1 MGGRGRKGRIV
12 SSPLAPGQSMSLMSH
27 VSMDSIIESPVPGP
41 LNFSLDS
48 SSSSSLNTISP
59 FDFTSSTTDHFQ
71 QQWPPTPPPPQPLA
85 PQNPDYNNNN
95 NNNNNN
101 NVPSEDF
108 VLFPAQSTAR
118 DPRPQPPA
126 NAAHRLAAYQSY
138 LVRSG
143 HLPRRHST
151 CLPQQQFSPSPTQVP
166 QVTRLAP
173 QSTGFPLS
181 SSIRSSP
188 SSRKHLLRLHA
199 AAVASNAAP
208 VIHANRPPVPL
219 FHDSTVNSSYQ
230 NPQEQ
235 PSRRIMSVPNIND
248 MPELFDFSDHFE
260 DFDPTMLSP
269 HQLHTGI
276 LPAKDGAPTGTISP
290 KDLLM
295 DASAPPSASFTDLST
310 PSFDSPG
317 YFSQD
322 TSPMFA
328 TDMELGPGHEEWDS
342 LFPAQDGFPL
352 AFDSKAFDPAAL
364 DVAAAFAQPNTD
376 VVPPA
381 SPAVR
386 SVMSPAPSAS
396 PNRVTKPSSTSG
408 VSGRQRKPLLPLKF
422 DTTDPV
428 AAKRA
433 RNTEAARKS
442 RARKLERQGVMEKRI
457 AELEKSLEEAQ
468 QREQYWKALAQSK
481 A

>member
-1 MGGRGRKGRIV
+1 M
-12 SSPLAPGQSMSLMSH
+12 
-27 VSMDSIIESPVPGP
+27 
-41 LNFSLDS
+41 
-48 SSSSSLNTISP
+48 
-59 FDFTSSTTDHFQ
+59 
-71 QQWPPTPPPPQPLA
+71 
-85 PQNPDYNNNN
+85 
-95 NNNNNN
+95 
-101 NVPSEDF
+101 
-108 VLFPAQSTAR
+108 LFPAQSTAR

-219 FHDSTVNSSYQ
+219 FHDSPVNSPLQ
-230 NPQEQ
+230 NQQEQ
-235 PSRRIMSVPNIND
+235 PSRRIMSVPNINGKHSTYWTHHTRCRRTLRLTCNPD
-248 MPELFDFSDHFE
+248 MPELFDFSSDHFG
-260 DFDPTMLSP
+260 DFESTMLSP

-328 TDMELGPGHEEWDS
+328 TDMELGQGHEEWDS
-342 LFPAQDGFPL
+342 LFPAQDGFPV

-364 DVAAAFAQPNTD
+364 DVAAAFAQPPTD
-376 VVPPA
+376 APPA

-386 SVMSPAPSAS
+386 SVASPAPSAS
-396 PNRVTKPSSTSG
+396 PNRVTKPSSVSG
-408 VSGRQRKPLLPLKF
+408 VNGRQRKPLLPLKF